1 MKLKMCL
8 TLGISLIAFLLF
20 FQNHASAQD
29 ITEASK
35 TVVVGD
41 NTKVLSKHLFVVQ
54 FYKKKAQVSTFGIP
68 VIETT
73 SNTGNTKFYSFN
85 RQNVT
90 YLKGKLGIKYT
101 DVGRYGDKEVDF
113 KVTILDWEQY
123 INPSE
128 KISFE

>member
-1 MKLKMCL
+1 MCL

-41 NTKVLSKHLFVVQ
+41 NTKVLSKHLFVAQ
-54 FYKKKAQVSTFGIP
+54 FKKKAQVSTFGIP

-73 SNTGNTKFYSFN
+73 SNTGNTKFILL
-85 RQNVT
+85 T
-90 YLKGKLGIKYT
+90 GKTLLI
-101 DVGRYGDKEVDF
+101 
-113 KVTILDWEQY
+113 
-123 INPSE
+123 
-128 KISFE
+128 